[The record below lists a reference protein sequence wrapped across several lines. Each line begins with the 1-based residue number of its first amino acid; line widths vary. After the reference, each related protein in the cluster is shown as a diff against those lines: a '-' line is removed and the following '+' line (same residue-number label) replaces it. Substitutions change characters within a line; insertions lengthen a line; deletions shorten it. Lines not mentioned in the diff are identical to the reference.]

1 MTSVGN
7 ARAASMSSLALINSL
22 PVRPDDSTSL
32 PQMPAN
38 SYRHANEPI
47 SLFLIVGGEGVLVHD
62 HNWGVG
68 CAARSRKV
76 RKHLFDSSDE
86 LASFRVRSV
95 WFRLDFDPT
104 LLNHFSRAS
113 VGSEMCVAKELQAAA
128 ADSLHLRYSRCAL
141 SH

>member
-1 MTSVGN
+1 MITTGVSG
-7 ARAASMSSLALINSL
+7 A
-22 PVRPDDSTSL
+22 
-32 PQMPAN
+32 
-38 SYRHANEPI
+38 RHALAKSGSI
-47 SLFLIVGGEGVLVHD
+47 FST
-62 HNWGVG
+62 
-68 CAARSRKV
+68 AAMR
-76 RKHLFDSSDE
+76 

-128 ADSLHLRYSRCAL
+128 ADSLHLRYSWCAL